1 MGVLTGAKPLEIN
14 GGGPDTQSA
23 TVLQSGPAGTPS
35 AIVWQS
41 DDQFNAGL
49 FLHLFIATHGGTEDI
64 RSKANNKLKA
74 WIMEQQ
80 EKLRKSPPP
89 PGPKDMRIK
98 VLEHINFPW
107 KPSHRDKWNKAY
119 DELVKY
125 YSIHNSC
132 NVPRNVPHLGE
143 WVNNQRRSKKIYDAG
158 KKCGLTIDRIK
169 KLNFLGFDW
178 ERHLVRRE
186 S

>member
-1 MGVLTGAKPLEIN
+1 M
-14 GGGPDTQSA
+14 
-23 TVLQSGPAGTPS
+23 PAF
-35 AIVWQS
+35 
-41 DDQFNAGL
+41 QF
-49 FLHLFIATHGGTEDI
+49 HLFVATHGGTEDI

-74 WIMEQQ
+74 WIMEQ
-80 EKLRKSPPP
+80 EKRCKAPPP
-89 PGPKDMRIK
+89 LGPKDMRIK
-98 VLEHINFPW
+98 VLDHINFPW

-132 NVPRNVPHLGE
+132 KVPRKVPQLGE
-143 WVNNQRRSKKIYDAG
+143 WVNNQRRSKKIYVAG
-158 KKCGLTIDRIK
+158 KCGLTIKRIK

-178 ERHLVRRE
+178 ERYLVWRE